1 MFPVLRERSSRVG
14 LISMIAKPDTRMTAR
29 RRRSILAGLIAGTA
43 LLLPVS
49 PPGRAQDRPPRLE
62 IWDIALGTRV
72 EQLPDEFVDHACGTN
87 GGPPSLP
94 LNGFAEFR
102 RCRAEASG
110 LREVYFRY
118 DDELEYW
125 AKANNIA
132 DQMEQFSGTKTYG
145 FPVIVSVLIDAAGVV
160 EGIRIVSDPRD
171 SSQNRD
177 EAYFLRN
184 FLTARFGRDHWQC
197 EDLPLENG
205 ETPVDGVFVKQ
216 NCRKE
221 IDAMTSATLTS
232 RYLRKA
238 GQSRVDPRTG
248 RETSG
253 QYESMVRFELVRK

>member
-1 MFPVLRERSSRVG
+1 MRMNFPYRSW
-14 LISMIAKPDTRMTAR
+14 M
-29 RRRSILAGLIAGTA
+29 LAGSLAIAAAATA
-43 LLLPVS
+43 IGQA
-49 PPGRAQDRPPRLE
+49 PPARLE

-102 RCRAEASG
+102 RCRPEASG

-125 AKANNIA
+125 AKANGIA
-132 DQMEQFSGTKTYG
+132 DQMEEFSGTRTYG

-160 EGIRIVSDPRD
+160 AGIRIVSDPRD
-171 SSQNRD
+171 TSQNRD

-197 EDLPLENG
+197 QDLPLENG

-216 NCRKE
+216 DCRKE
-221 IDAMTSATLTS
+221 VDATTSATLTT
-232 RYLRKA
+232 RYLRKP
-238 GQSRVDPRTG
+238 GESRIDPHTG

-253 QYESMVRFELVRK
+253 QYESMARFELLRN

>member
-1 MFPVLRERSSRVG
+1 MRINSRCRG
-14 LISMIAKPDTRMTAR
+14 WM
-29 RRRSILAGLIAGTA
+29 LAGFLAPATA
-43 LLLPVS
+43 AAI
-49 PPGRAQDRPPRLE
+49 AQDRPARLE

-125 AKANNIA
+125 AKANDIA
-132 DQMEQFSGTKTYG
+132 DQMEEFTGTKTYG
-145 FPVIVSVLIDAAGVV
+145 FPVIVSLLIDAAGVV
-160 EGIRIVSDPRD
+160 DGIRIVSDPRD

-184 FLTARFGRDHWQC
+184 FLTARLGRDRWQC

-205 ETPVDGVFVKQ
+205 ETSVDGVFVKQ
-216 NCRKE
+216 DCRKE
-221 IDAMTSATLTS
+221 IDAMTGATLAT
-232 RYLRKA
+232 RYLRKP
-238 GQSRVDPRTG
+238 GQSRIDPRTG
-248 RETSG
+248 RETAG
-253 QYESMVRFELVRK
+253 QYESMVRFELVRKSS

>member
-1 MFPVLRERSSRVG
+1 MRMNFPYRSW
-14 LISMIAKPDTRMTAR
+14 M
-29 RRRSILAGLIAGTA
+29 LAGSLAIAAAATA
-43 LLLPVS
+43 IGQA
-49 PPGRAQDRPPRLE
+49 PPARLE

-102 RCRAEASG
+102 RCRPEASG

-125 AKANNIA
+125 AKANDIA
-132 DQMEQFSGTKTYG
+132 DQMEEFSGTRTYG

-160 EGIRIVSDPRD
+160 AGIRIVSDPRD

-197 EDLPLENG
+197 QDLPLENG

-216 NCRKE
+216 DCRKGG
-221 IDAMTSATLTS
+221 DARTSATLTT
-232 RYLRKA
+232 RYLRKP
-238 GQSRVDPRTG
+238 GESRIDPRTG

-253 QYESMVRFELVRK
+253 QYESMVRFELLRN